1 MQLHARFSSLNA
13 AQSHGLLAPSLPP
26 NPTIPQDESPS
37 AIVSLRWL
45 RPLAVLALLT
55 LAGWL
60 LHQNLGRLHLREI
73 LEELH
78 AIPRASLLVALGL
91 TAISYWV
98 LGFYDLLGLRYAVK
112 AISYARTLFTSFI
125 AFALGN
131 NLSLAAFTGAAV
143 RLRLYTASGL
153 TAVEVAT
160 VSGFCSLTMVLG
172 LTILSAAALVLEPQQ
187 TSNAFHLSATG
198 ATGAGSLLFAGVAA
212 YVAWA
217 SRTRN
222 MIEIRGWALRP
233 PGLSITLSQLVL
245 GATDISLAAAVLW
258 VLLPPEVHIDF
269 LPFAGIYAV
278 AMTAGLLSQV
288 PGGLGVFEALLV
300 LTFPA
305 APMQSLLG
313 SLLAYRAIYYLVPL
327 VVAALLFL
335 LNEIL
340 ARGSVLLRAH
350 RLTSAFIAPVVPQ
363 VVATLTFVAGTALL
377 FSGATPAVHER
388 LAVLEQVL
396 PLSILEISHLAGSV
410 IGLALLVLAR
420 ALLRRVNAAYHIAF
434 WLLVGGIAASLAKGF
449 DFEEALLLALVLGM
463 LVLGRDAFYRP
474 TSIFAERFTPVWI
487 VSVAGVI
494 AASAWIGILANR
506 HVDYSHEMWWTF
518 AFDANAPRTL
528 RALLAVVVLATA
540 WALLNLLRPARVEPG
555 PASAAELERARAL
568 IPLARNTLAN
578 VALTG
583 DKKLLFSEDGQG
595 FLMYQVAGPSWIA
608 LGDPVGT
615 RTHAEELV
623 WRLRELSDRHGAR
636 VAFYQVSAELLS
648 LYVDL
653 GLAALK
659 VGEEGRVPLADF
671 SLEGSQQAELRQA
684 QRRAQRD
691 GATFRVVP
699 AAQVTG
705 LLPALRRISD
715 GWLEEKSVAE
725 KHFSLGAFS
734 EHYLQ
739 YFDVALVEADG
750 GPVAFANLW
759 STGTRDELSV
769 DLMRFS
775 RDAPRGA
782 MDYLF
787 IELMLWARAQGYAW
801 FNLGMAP
808 LAGLERHPLAPA
820 WHRVG
825 SFVFRHGEHF
835 YNFEGLRR
843 YKEKFRP
850 VWEPKYLAAKGGLT
864 LPRTLLDISTLVSGG
879 FRELF
884 VK

>member
-1 MQLHARFSSLNA
+1 LT
-13 AQSHGLLAPSLPP
+13 PE
-26 NPTIPQDESPS
+26 PTNPQDDSSS
-37 AIVSLRWL
+37 ATVSLRWL
-45 RPLAVLALLT
+45 RPLAVLALLS
-55 LAGWL
+55 LALWS
-60 LHQNLGRLHLREI
+60 LHRDLGQLHLREI
-73 LEELH
+73 LAELH
-78 AIPRASLLVALGL
+78 AIPRHVLLVALGL
-91 TAISYWV
+91 TALSYWA
-98 LGFYDLLGLRYAVK
+98 LGFYDVLGLRYAGK

-125 AFALGN
+125 AYALGN

-153 TAVEVAT
+153 TGMDVAT
-160 VSGFCSLTMVLG
+160 VSGFCSLTIVLG
-172 LTILSAAALVLEPQQ
+172 LTVLCAAALLLEPDQ
-187 TSNAFHLSATG
+187 TARAFHLSAAG
-198 ATGAGSLLFAGVAA
+198 ATIVGALLLVAVVA
-212 YVAWA
+212 YVTWA
-217 SRTRN
+217 STSRGKF
-222 MIEIRGWALRP
+222 EIRGWALRP
-233 PGLSITLSQLVL
+233 PGPALSLAQLVL
-245 GATDISLAAAVLW
+245 AAIDLSLAAAVLW
-258 VLLPPEVHIDF
+258 VLLPPEASIGF

-278 AMTAGLLSQV
+278 SVTAGLLSQV
-288 PGGLGVFEALLV
+288 PGGIGVFEAIIV
-300 LTFPA
+300 LTFPD
-305 APMQSLLG
+305 APPHRLLG

-327 VVAALLFL
+327 VVAAVLFL
-335 LNEIL
+335 VNEIL
-340 ARGSVLLRAH
+340 ARGNLLMRAH

-363 VVATLTFVAGTALL
+363 VVATLTFVAGTVLL
-377 FSGATPAVHER
+377 FSGATPAAHER
-388 LAVLEQVL
+388 LAALSQVL
-396 PLSILEISHLAGSV
+396 PLPVLEISHLAGSV

-420 ALLRRVNAAYHIAF
+420 ALLRRLNAAYHIAF
-434 WLLVGGIAASLAKGF
+434 WLLVAGIAASLAKGF
-449 DFEEALLLALVLGM
+449 DFEEALLLTLVLGI

-474 TSIFAERFTPVWI
+474 TSILAERFTPVWV
-487 VSVAGVI
+487 VSVAGVV
-494 AASAWIGILANR
+494 AASAWITILAYR

-555 PASAAELERARAL
+555 PASADELEHARRL
-568 IPLARNTLAN
+568 IPKSRNTLAN

-583 DKKLLFSEDGQG
+583 DKKLLFSEDGEG

-636 VAFYQVSAELLS
+636 VAFYQVSADLLS

-653 GLAALK
+653 GLVALK
-659 VGEEGRVPLADF
+659 VGEEGRVPLAGF
-671 SLEGSQQAELRQA
+671 TLEGSPQAELRQA

-691 GATFRVVP
+691 GASFRVVP
-699 AAQVTG
+699 AAEVPAV
-705 LLPALRRISD
+705 LPALRRISD
-715 GWLEEKSVAE
+715 GWLAEKSVAE

-734 EHYLQ
+734 EDYLRC
-739 YFDVALVEADG
+739 FDVALVEAEG

-759 STGTRDELSV
+759 TTGARDEISV

-775 RDAPRGA
+775 GDAPRGA

-787 IELMLWARAQGYAW
+787 VELMLWSRAQGYTW

-884 VK
+884 AK

>member
-1 MQLHARFSSLNA
+1 MT
-13 AQSHGLLAPSLPP
+13 P
-26 NPTIPQDESPS
+26 NPTTPQDESPS
-37 AIVSLRWL
+37 GSASLHWL
-45 RPLAVLALLT
+45 RPLAVFTLLAL
-55 LAGWL
+55 AVWS
-60 LHQNLGRLHLREI
+60 LHRNLGQLHLREI
-73 LEELH
+73 LAELH
-78 AIPRASLLVALGL
+78 AIPNDILVVALAL
-91 TAISYWV
+91 TALSYWT
-98 LGFYDLLGLRYAVK
+98 LGFYDVMALRYAGK

-125 AFALGN
+125 AYALGN

-153 TAVEVAT
+153 TAVDVAT
-160 VSGFCSLTMVLG
+160 VSGFCSLTIVLG
-172 LTILSAAALVLEPQQ
+172 LMELCAAALLLEPDQ
-187 TSNAFHLSATG
+187 TASALHLNATG
-198 ATGAGSLLFAGVAA
+198 AMVVGALLFLAVVG
-212 YVAWA
+212 YVVWSST
-217 SRTRN
+217 SRGKF
-222 MIEIRGWALRP
+222 EIRGWALRP
-233 PGLSITLSQLVL
+233 PGATLSVAQLAL
-245 GATDISLAAAVLW
+245 AALDISLAAAVLW
-258 VLLPPEVHIDF
+258 VLLPPEAAIAF

-278 AMTAGLLSQV
+278 AVTAGLISQV
-288 PGGLGVFEALLV
+288 PGGIGVFEAIVV
-300 LTFPA
+300 LTFPD
-305 APMQSLLG
+305 APAPKLLG

-327 VVAALLFL
+327 VVAAILFL
-335 LNEIL
+335 VNEIL
-340 ARGSVLLRAH
+340 ARGNLLVRAH

-377 FSGATPAVHER
+377 FSGATPAVHGR
-388 LAVLEQVL
+388 LAALEQVL
-396 PLSILEISHLAGSV
+396 PLPVLEISHLAGSV

-420 ALLRRVNAAYHIAF
+420 ALLRRVNAAYHIAY
-434 WLLVGGIAASLAKGF
+434 WLLVAGIAASLAKGF

-463 LVLGRDAFYRP
+463 LALGRDAFYRP

-487 VSVAGVI
+487 VSVAGVV

-540 WALLNLLRPARVEPG
+540 WALLNLLRPARVAPG
-555 PASAAELERARAL
+555 PASAGELERARAL
-568 IPLARNTLAN
+568 IPQARNTIAN

-583 DKKLLFSEDGQG
+583 DKKLLFSEDGKG

-623 WRLRELSDRHGAR
+623 WRLRELSDLHGAR
-636 VAFYQVSAELLS
+636 VAFYQVSADLLS
-648 LYVDL
+648 IYVDL

-659 VGEEGRVPLADF
+659 VGEEGRVPLSGF
-671 SLEGSQQAELRQA
+671 SLEGSQHAELRQA

-699 AAQVTG
+699 AAQLPP

-734 EHYLQ
+734 EQYLQ
-739 YFDVALVEADG
+739 FFDVALVEAEGD
-750 GPVAFANLW
+750 PVAFANLW
-759 STGTRDELSV
+759 TTGTRDELSV

-787 IELMLWARAQGYAW
+787 VELMLWGRAQGYAW

-884 VK
+884 AK